1 MKTKHTKQYSMKI
14 LYIHQYFNTLEDG
27 GSTRSYWISQEL
39 IKNGHEVTMITSTRN
54 KEDHTSIKS
63 IDGISVIYLKAYYN
77 QKMGFLGRLKA
88 YLGFM
93 LKSTITAIKQKNIDM
108 VIATSTPLTIGI
120 PALFLKKLKG
130 IPYIFEV
137 RDLWPEVPIQMGAL
151 NNWFL
156 RNTALWLEKSIYNN
170 AKHIVALSPGMEEG
184 VLRTGI
190 EQSKVTMIP
199 NMSKIDHFFPRKYNL
214 ELMNKY
220 GLKKDN
226 FKLVYFGSMGLS
238 NGIDYILETA
248 KLLKSHTDIDFI
260 FIGYGSMIESFLE
273 YCKTHKLD
281 NIKFL
286 GRFGVE
292 EASELVN
299 FCDASLVTFANI
311 PILYTNSPNKLF
323 DSLSAGKPIIVNSKG
338 WTKTM
343 VETNN
348 CGVYVDPES
357 PEDFVTK
364 ILYLKNNP
372 EELVLMGENARKL
385 AESTYDKSIL
395 CAQYTKVVEDFFSKK

>member
-1 MKTKHTKQYSMKI
+1 MKI

-39 IKNGHEVTMITSTRN
+39 IKNGHEVIMITSTRN
-54 KEDHTSIKS
+54 KEEKS
-63 IDGISVIYLKAYYN
+63 SQKDIDGISVIYLKAYYN
-77 QKMGFLGRLKA
+77 QKMGFLGRLQA

-93 LKSTITAIKQKNIDM
+93 LKSTMMTLKQKNVDM
-108 VIATSTPLTIGI
+108 AIATSTPLTIGI

-156 RNTALWLEKSIYNN
+156 RNTALWLEKSIYKN

-184 VLRTGI
+184 VLRTGMD
-190 EQSKVTMIP
+190 QSKVTMIP
-199 NMSKIDHFFPRKYNL
+199 NMSKIDHFFPRKHNL
-214 ELMNKY
+214 ELLNKY
-220 GLKKDN
+220 ELKKN
-226 FKLVYFGSMGLS
+226 SFKLVYFGSMGLS

-248 KLLKSHTDIDFI
+248 KLLKNHTDIDFV

-273 YCKTHKLD
+273 YCKIHKLD
-281 NIKFL
+281 NVQFL

-299 FCDASLVTFANI
+299 LCDASLVTFANI

-343 VETNN
+343 VETNH

-357 PEDFVTK
+357 PEDFVKK
-364 ILYLKNNP
+364 ILHLKNNP
-372 EELVLMGENARKL
+372 DELVLMGENARKL

-395 CAQYTKVVEDFFSKK
+395 CAQFATVVEDFLEKK

>member
-1 MKTKHTKQYSMKI
+1 MKI

-39 IKNGHEVTMITSTRN
+39 IKNGHEVIMITSTRN
-54 KEDHTSIKS
+54 KEEKS
-63 IDGISVIYLKAYYN
+63 SQKDIDGISVIYLKAYYN
-77 QKMGFLGRLKA
+77 QKMGFLGRLQA

-93 LKSTITAIKQKNIDM
+93 LKSTMMTLKQKNVDM
-108 VIATSTPLTIGI
+108 AIATSTPLTIGI

-156 RNTALWLEKSIYNN
+156 RNTALWLEKSIYKN

-184 VLRTGI
+184 VLRTGMD
-190 EQSKVTMIP
+190 QSKVTMIP
-199 NMSKIDHFFPRKYNL
+199 NMSKIDHFFPRKHNL
-214 ELMNKY
+214 ELLNKY
-220 GLKKDN
+220 ELKKN
-226 FKLVYFGSMGLS
+226 SFKLVYFGSMGLS

-248 KLLKSHTDIDFI
+248 KLLKNHTDIDFV

-273 YCKTHKLD
+273 YCKIHKLD
-281 NIKFL
+281 NVQFL

-299 FCDASLVTFANI
+299 LCDASLVTFANI

-323 DSLSAGKPIIVNSKG
+323 DSLSAGKLIIVNSKG
-338 WTKTM
+338 
-343 VETNN
+343 
-348 CGVYVDPES
+348 
-357 PEDFVTK
+357 
-364 ILYLKNNP
+364 
-372 EELVLMGENARKL
+372 
-385 AESTYDKSIL
+385 
-395 CAQYTKVVEDFFSKK
+395 